1 MLWLYLIWNGAES
14 ENGKYIMK
22 GCKLMKTS
30 RQVLSNYPL
39 CVLPSSD
46 TLDLRFACLA
56 LMNPSDVWGCETTS
70 SCSKVVF
77 QFSPPENYR

>member
-1 MLWLYLIWNGAES
+1 MFNLEWCRAKM
-14 ENGKYIMK
+14 ENVMK

-39 CVLPSSD
+39 CVLPASSD